1 MTDDAEKAEHPSRRR
16 APRPTPILERNVR
29 ALVEHAAEQERMQ
42 STADRIAVKISRFA
56 GSMTFV
62 YFHVVFFGLWV
73 LGDIGLIPGV
83 PRFDTSFTIL
93 GTVASIEAIF
103 LATFVLIAQ
112 NRMSEQAELR
122 NRLDLQVSLLT
133 EHEVTHVLRI
143 VVALSEKMGLDA
155 ARNPE
160 ILDLLR
166 EIAPQ
171 DMLDKIEA
179 QTEAAESATPDN
191 GGKL

>member
-1 MTDDAEKAEHPSRRR
+1 MK
-16 APRPTPILERNVR
+16 
-29 ALVEHAAEQERMQ
+29 
-42 STADRIAVKISRFA
+42 
-56 GSMTFV
+56 FV

-73 LGDIGLIPGV
+73 LGDIGWIPGI
-83 PRFDTSFTIL
+83 PPYDTSFTIL

-122 NRLDLQVSLLT
+122 NQLDLQVSLLA

-143 VVALSEKMGLDA
+143 VAALSDNMGLDA

-166 EIAPQ
+166 EIAPK
-171 DMLDKIEA
+171 DMLEKIEEHTDA
-179 QTEAAESATPDN
+179 
-191 GGKL
+191 GGDLASGPQK